1 MHIPPDIFPLTP
13 PKRRARPLPAVLGE
27 ALRAARLRAG
37 LQQKEVASLSGI
49 SRNAYSRLE
58 TGRML
63 PSVPTL
69 FRLCTVVSATPNELL
84 GFPAALP
91 PGMSATAKE
100 ALRRRMRLLDGRQA
114 LALMQLLSGLR

>member
-1 MHIPPDIFPLTP
+1 M
-13 PKRRARPLPAVLGE
+13 PAVLGE

-37 LQQKEVASLSGI
+37 LQQTEVAKLVSI

-58 TGRML
+58 RGLML

-69 FRLCTVVSATPNELL
+69 FRLCTVVSTTPNELL
-84 GFPAALP
+84 GFPTALP

-100 ALRRRMRLLDGRQA
+100 ALRRRVRLLDGRQS
-114 LALMQLLSGLR
+114 LALIHLLSAVR